1 MNDSLVFFRDRI
13 YEMLFDYTIDIYR
26 APLLNTRI
34 LIEEYLALEK
44 DARNGKIPEKR
55 LDPVQEEL
63 LFSYK
68 NDEVIKKI
76 LGPEERLF
84 LMKKMESGDK
94 QMRLEACRYLRGRLT
109 RSIY

>member
-1 MNDSLVFFRDRI
+1 
-13 YEMLFDYTIDIYR
+13 MLFDYTIDIYR

-55 LDPVQEEL
+55 LDLSEEL

-68 NDEVIKKI
+68 NDESNKKD
-76 LGPEERLF
+76 
-84 LMKKMESGDK
+84 SGSRRALVFDEK
-94 QMRLEACRYLRGRLT
+94 GGIRR
-109 RSIY
+109 

>member
-63 LFSYK
+63 LFFIQERRSNK
-68 NDEVIKKI
+68 KDSGSRRALVFDEKDGI
-76 LGPEERLF
+76 R
-84 LMKKMESGDK
+84 
-94 QMRLEACRYLRGRLT
+94 R
-109 RSIY
+109 